1 MFADGALL
9 CQEKP
14 LTARALVPAR
24 SRSQRT
30 TPAQDSD
37 VVVWVTVATVSG
49 VGRASRANLCNDQEP
64 IEILAR
70 FKFLTWPPM
79 SFMSGLEAC
88 LELGV

>member
-1 MFADGALL
+1 
-9 CQEKP
+9 
-14 LTARALVPAR
+14 
-24 SRSQRT
+24 
-30 TPAQDSD
+30 
-37 VVVWVTVATVSG
+37 